1 MPFLIGLKFKA
12 TTLIPL
18 AFALIALKTWKA
30 LTLALLSVVLSGAM
44 VIFKFTKPKAHYEV
58 IHYPQPVPVFEPHAH
73 VPHVPHVP
81 HVHEYHA
88 HDFVHTHAHAHG
100 RQLDAQEMAYN
111 ARV

>member
-44 VIFKFTKPKAHYEV
+44 VIFKFTKPKVNYEV
-58 IHYPQPVPVFEPHAH
+58 IHYPQPVPVYEPH
-73 VPHVPHVP
+73 PHVSHVA
-81 HVHEYHA
+81 HEYP
-88 HDFVHTHAHAHG
+88 HTHEYPHGHG
-100 RQLDAQEMAYN
+100 RELIAQELAY
-111 ARV
+111 AGQL

>member
-44 VIFKFTKPKAHYEV
+44 VIFKFTKPKVNYEV
-58 IHYPQPVPVFEPHAH
+58 IHYPQPVPVYEPHS
-73 VPHVPHVP
+73 

-88 HDFVHTHAHAHG
+88 HDYAHAHAHAHG
-100 RQLDAQEMAYN
+100 RQLNAQDLAYN
-111 ARV
+111 GHL